1 MSTIKGRNSKDLREA
16 KEVKKRGKKYP
27 EKLYKK
33 KLLMTPDSYDGVF
46 IHLEPDTLAV
56 KSSVP

>member
-1 MSTIKGRNSKDLREA
+1 MSTIKGRNSKNLREA
-16 KEVKKRGKKYP
+16 KEIKKRGKEYP

-33 KLLMTPDSYDGVF
+33 LLITPDSYNGVF
-46 IHLEPDTLAV
+46 IHLEPDILAV